1 VRVFPQIPAGGKEMV
16 MSSSAESQGHGGGR
30 LLSLAPLTVLELDPA
45 ELVDCAAATGYDAV
59 GLRLIR
65 ATEQEPLRPT
75 IGRTPLIRETRRRLD
90 DSGLRLVDIEV
101 LRLRPETR
109 VRADFEA
116 FLETGAYLG
125 ATELLVTGN
134 DPDHSR
140 TADNLAELALL
151 AAEFGL
157 TPNLEPMPWTDVK
170 DLQQGIA
177 ILSACQ
183 VNVGL
188 LVDAI
193 HYHRAMNSPAELAA
207 LPRDWIRYAQI
218 CDAPAE
224 RPGTVD
230 EMMLQGR
237 GARLLPGAG
246 GIDLVSM
253 LRALPGGI
261 PISVE
266 APLQSP
272 APAVV
277 RAAAAARAAREVLE
291 LADDRTWSPLVRTA

>member
-1 VRVFPQIPAGGKEMV
+1 
-16 MSSSAESQGHGGGR
+16 MSASAESRGISQTR
-30 LLSLAPLTVLELDPA
+30 TLSLAPLTALELDPA
-45 ELVDCAAATGYDAV
+45 ELVDCAATTGYDAV

-65 ATEQEPLRPT
+65 ATDQEPLLPT
-75 IGRTPLIRETRRRLD
+75 VGRTPLILETKRRLD
-90 DSGLRLVDIEV
+90 DSGLRLLDIEV

-116 FLETGAYLG
+116 FLETGAFLG
-125 ATELLVTGN
+125 ATEILVTGN
-134 DPDHSR
+134 DPEHSR
-140 TADNLAELALL
+140 TAENLAELALL

-157 TPNLEPMPWTDVK
+157 TPNLEPMPWTDVE
-170 DLQQGIA
+170 DLHHGIA
-177 ILSACQ
+177 ILAECQ

-193 HYHRAMNSPAELAA
+193 HYDRAMNSPAELAA

-224 RPGTVD
+224 RPGSVE
-230 EMMLQGR
+230 EMMYQGR

-253 LRALPGGI
+253 LRALPAGI

-266 APLQSP
+266 APLLSD
-272 APAVV
+272 APAAV
-277 RAAAAARAAREVLE
+277 RAAAAARAAREVLK
-291 LADDRTWSPLVRTA
+291 LADDTTWSPLVRTA

>member
-1 VRVFPQIPAGGKEMV
+1 MGT
-16 MSSSAESQGHGGGR
+16 SAESRGPGEGR
-30 LLSLAPLTVLELDPA
+30 VLSLAPLTVLELDPV
-45 ELVDCAAATGYDAV
+45 ELVECAASAGYDAV

-65 ATEQEPLRPT
+65 ATAQEPLRPT
-75 IGRTPLIRETRRRLD
+75 IGQTPLILETKRRLD

-116 FLETGAYLG
+116 FLETGAFLG
-125 ATELLVTGN
+125 ATEVLVTGN

-140 TADNLAELALL
+140 TAQNLAELALL

-157 TPNLEPMPWTDVK
+157 TPNLEPMPWTEVK
-170 DLQQGIA
+170 DLQQGVA
-177 ILSACQ
+177 ILTACQ
-183 VNVGL
+183 AGVGL

-193 HYHRAMNSPAELAA
+193 HYDRAMNSPAELAA
-207 LPRDWIRYAQI
+207 LPQEWIRYAQI

-224 RPGTVD
+224 RPGTVA
-230 EMMLQGR
+230 EMMRQGR
-237 GARLLPGAG
+237 GARLLPGTG

-253 LRALPGGI
+253 LRALPAGI

-266 APLQSP
+266 APLDSA
-272 APAVV
+272 APAAV
-277 RAAAAARAAREVLE
+277 RAAAAARAARDVLA
-291 LADDRTWSPLVRTA
+291 LADENSRRSLGSDSRRPAA